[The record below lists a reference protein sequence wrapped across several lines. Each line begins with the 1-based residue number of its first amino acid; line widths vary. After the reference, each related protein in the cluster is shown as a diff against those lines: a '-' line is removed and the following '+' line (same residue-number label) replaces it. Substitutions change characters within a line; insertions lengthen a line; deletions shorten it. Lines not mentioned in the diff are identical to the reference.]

1 MTGALRTLPKGHLH
15 LHLEGAMRRSTL
27 GELATR
33 YGVEVP
39 DISSFTGF
47 GEFLELYQL
56 ASSLLRTP
64 DDLRRLVRE
73 IAEDT
78 AADGGVWV
86 EVHANPD
93 LHPALG
99 STAEVLDLTLEAA
112 HEAGTATGVGVGV
125 ILSADRTRP
134 PAEAEALARLGAA
147 RSGDGVVGLGL
158 ANDEAGHPPE
168 PYAEAFAIARAA
180 GLISVPHAGELAG
193 PVSVRGALDVLG
205 ARRLAHGVRA
215 IEDPALVERL
225 AVEQV
230 CLDVC
235 PTSNLFLDV
244 APSLAEH
251 PMVALLDA
259 GVPISLN
266 ADDPLL
272 FGPGLLDEYELVA
285 SGLGLDG
292 KTMATIAATSIRYSG
307 APEDVKASGL
317 AGVDRWLA
325 RA

>member
-1 MTGALRTLPKGHLH
+1 MAALRDLPKGHLH

-27 GELATR
+27 GELAER
-33 YGVEVP
+33 YGVAVP
-39 DISSFTGF
+39 DISAFTGF
-47 GEFLELYQL
+47 GEFLELYGL
-56 ASSLLRTP
+56 ASDLLRSP

-93 LHPALG
+93 LHPGLG
-99 STAEVLDLTLEAA
+99 STSEVLDLTLEAA
-112 HEAGTATGVGVGV
+112 HDATAATGVGVGV

-134 PAEAEALARLGAA
+134 PAEAEALARLGAD

-168 PYAEAFAIARAA
+168 PYAEAFAIARGA

-215 IEDPALVERL
+215 IEDPELVERL
-225 AVEQV
+225 AAEQI

-244 APSLAEH
+244 VPSLAAH
-251 PMVALLDA
+251 PLVPLLDA

-285 SGLGLDG
+285 SGLDLDS
-292 KTMATIAATSIRYSG
+292 KALATIAATSIRCSG
-307 APEDVKASGL
+307 APDELKDRGL
-317 AGVDRWLA
+317 AGVERWLA
-325 RA
+325 QV

>member
-1 MTGALRTLPKGHLH
+1 MTAVFRDLPKAHLH

-27 GELATR
+27 AELAAR

-39 DISSFTGF
+39 DISAFTGF
-47 GEFLELYQL
+47 GEFLELYRL

-64 DDLRRLVRE
+64 DDLRRLVWE

-93 LHPALG
+93 LHPGLG
-99 STAEVLDLTLEAA
+99 STGEVLELTLDAA
-112 HEAGTATGVGVGV
+112 RAAQAATGVGVGV

-147 RSGDGVVGLGL
+147 HAGDGVVGLGL

-168 PYAEAFAIARAA
+168 PYAGAFAIARDA

-193 PVSVRGALDVLG
+193 PASVRGALDVLG

-215 IEDPALVERL
+215 VEDPALVERL
-225 AVEQV
+225 ASEQV

-251 PMVALLDA
+251 PIVDLLDA
-259 GVPISLN
+259 GVPVSLN

-285 SGLGLDG
+285 SGLGLDRS
-292 KTMATIAATSIRYSG
+292 TMATIAATSIRCSG
-307 APEDVKASGL
+307 APEALKASAL
-317 AGVDRWLA
+317 AGVDRWLSP
-325 RA
+325 R